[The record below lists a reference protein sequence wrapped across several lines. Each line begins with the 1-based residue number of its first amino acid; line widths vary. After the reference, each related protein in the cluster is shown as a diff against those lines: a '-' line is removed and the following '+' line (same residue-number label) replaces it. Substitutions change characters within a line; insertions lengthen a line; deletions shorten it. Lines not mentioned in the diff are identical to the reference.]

1 MSDSFDLQS
10 ILDQFIRTAVSD
22 FWSLAKQMFFIYWP
36 YMIGFL
42 VIVIAGVTLQIF
54 MLKSGGH
61 SKLSAGF
68 NSLVGSLT
76 YSVFFLIY
84 FGICYWIFGTQV
96 VDDIWFAVFGAMS
109 FPSTGFFLKSI
120 GFWYY

>member
-1 MSDSFDLQS
+1 MPESLNLQS
-10 ILDQFIRTAVSD
+10 ILDQMIRIVVSD
-22 FWSLAKQMFFIYWP
+22 IWSLSKQLFLAHWP
-36 YMIGFL
+36 YVIGFL
-42 VIVIAGVTLQIF
+42 VIIIAGVILQIM

-76 YSVFFLIY
+76 YSIFFLIY
-84 FGICYWIFGTQV
+84 FLICYLIFGTQV
-96 VDDIWFAVFGAMS
+96 VDDIWFALFGTLS
-109 FPSTGFFLKSI
+109 FPSTWLFLKSI

>member
-1 MSDSFDLQS
+1 MSDAFNLQS
-10 ILDQFIRTAVSD
+10 ILDQAIRTLVSD
-22 FWSLAKQMFFIYWP
+22 LWSLAKQMFFIYWP
-36 YMIGFL
+36 YIIGFL
-42 VIVIAGVTLQIF
+42 IFVIAGVILQIF

-68 NSLVGSLT
+68 NSMVGSLT
-76 YSVFFLIY
+76 YSLFFLIY

-96 VDDIWFAVFGAMS
+96 VDDIWFTVIGAIS
-109 FPSTGFFLKSI
+109 FPSTGFFLRAI